1 MSDAP
6 GPLRYAIKGTAGVSY
21 TVEGLESLAFLG
33 RITPDTEVAELPSD
47 HYFRLREADFFPA
60 VFPARK
66 PLALRQRP
74 EVFRPPPAPVEGH
87 VGDSVSLAELRAR
100 IARDPN
106 DITVHLLAIRLR
118 SEMHREG
125 LTAAEVFNRFF
136 ERNFAAQ
143 SPEPVSEGLMQRL
156 LSMLR

>member
-6 GPLRYAIKGTAGVSY
+6 GPLRYVIKGTAGISY

-33 RITPDTEVAELPSD
+33 RVNPDTEVAEQQSD
-47 HYFRLREADFFPA
+47 QYFRLRDADFFST
-60 VFPARK
+60 VFPSKK

-74 EVFRPPPAPVEGH
+74 EVFRPPPVPVDGH
-87 VGDSVSLAELRAR
+87 VEDSVSLEELKAR

-106 DITVHLLAIRLR
+106 DVNVHLLAIRLR

-125 LTAAEVFNRFF
+125 LTAEQVFNRFF

-143 SPEPVSEGLMQRL
+143 SPDPVSEGLMQRL
-156 LSMLR
+156 LSILR